1 MIKIYLLI
9 FCVFITGCMQ
19 KQKYTCTVLPSET
32 YAINPF
38 QEQQRYIEAVESNS
52 KGIEYAEQ
60 KQWGL
65 ALDYFLVAHSLGLA
79 EGTMNA
85 VESYYLGRGTPES
98 PQQAFMLLQ
107 NSSLSHSPFAYYIMG
122 RALIEGK
129 GIPKDFNK
137 GYQSLEYSSQN
148 GFWKATEYLKII
160 ELQRSKTISEKT
172 KIKKKTTIKKNKVT
186 GNSDSI
192 INKIKNTPYK
202 L

>member
-1 MIKIYLLI
+1 MVKILLLI
-9 FCVFITGCMQ
+9 FCIFISGCLQ

-32 YAINPF
+32 NTINSY
-38 QEQQRYIEAVESNS
+38 QIQQQRYIEAVESNS

-60 KQWGL
+60 KQWGP
-65 ALDYFLVAHSLGLA
+65 ALDCFLVAHSLGLA

-137 GYQSLEYSSQN
+137 GYQSLQYSSQN

-160 ELQRSKTISEKT
+160 ELQRSKKLSEKP
-172 KIKKKTTIKKNKVT
+172 KVKKKITIKKNKTT
-186 GNSDSI
+186 GTSDSI

-202 L
+202 

>member
-1 MIKIYLLI
+1 
-9 FCVFITGCMQ
+9 MQ

-137 GYQSLEYSSQN
+137 GYQSLQYSSQN